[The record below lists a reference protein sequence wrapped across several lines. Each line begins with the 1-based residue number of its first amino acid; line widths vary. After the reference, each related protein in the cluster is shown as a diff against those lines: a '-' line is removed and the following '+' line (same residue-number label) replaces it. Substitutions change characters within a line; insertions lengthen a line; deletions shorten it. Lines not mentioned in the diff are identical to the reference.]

1 LFDCG
6 NGASTGTR
14 RFYFPGGDPD
24 VKKWAA
30 DTSKMILKTFGT
42 GQANSEQAQ
51 VTNSVWLITTW
62 HASAGVP
69 CCFGDPA

>member
-14 RFYFPGGDPD
+14 RFYFPGSDLD

-30 DTSKMILKTFGT
+30 DTSKMVQKHLELAKQTQSKLK
-42 GQANSEQAQ
+42 
-51 VTNSVWLITTW
+51 
-62 HASAGVP
+62 
-69 CCFGDPA
+69 